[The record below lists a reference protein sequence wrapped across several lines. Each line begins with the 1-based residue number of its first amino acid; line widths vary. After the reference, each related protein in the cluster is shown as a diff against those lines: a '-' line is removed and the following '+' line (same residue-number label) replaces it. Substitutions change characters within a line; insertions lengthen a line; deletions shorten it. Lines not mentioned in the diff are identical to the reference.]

1 MNTPFR
7 RVVAVALL
15 AAATLLASCG
25 ADTAPPAGSPAPSAA
40 ASAAASVDAAVNEA
54 QRTAYNEAI
63 CPLFTALV
71 DLDPRLAALREVGAG
86 GDLSGSAAEL
96 DAVSTSMLSVLDALD
111 AVPHWAPGTELRF
124 NLISS
129 LHVIRTQLLIIA
141 EEPSTAESAE
151 LLAMLPFVASEAMDR
166 SMNRA
171 IEGGMSCEGIE

>member
-7 RVVAVALL
+7 RAVAVALL
-15 AAATLLASCG
+15 AATTMLASCA
-25 ADTAPPAGSPAPSAA
+25 ADVAPPAS
-40 ASAAASVDAAVNEA
+40 SAAASVDPAVDAA
-54 QRTAYNEAI
+54 QRVAYNEAI
-63 CPLFTALV
+63 CPLFTALL

-86 GDLSGSAAEL
+86 GDLSGSVAEL
-96 DAVSTSMLSVLDALD
+96 DAAAASMLSVLDALD

-141 EEPSTAESAE
+141 EDPSTTESAE
-151 LLAMLPFVASEAMDR
+151 LLATLPFVASEAMDR

-171 IEGGMSCEGIE
+171 IEGGMSCAEVE